1 MKESTREWPSEG
13 KRDRREKF
21 SRRQKNVLNNLQAG
35 VENGTCAFERTN
47 ASMQPSAACTRVY
60 ALPFTLLLLSTPVR
74 VRIVR
79 ILPGRG
85 VNTTIF
91 LSKQWSARK
100 KTFFFR
106 GRNSDKEIW
115 NDVNLQLFPTKE
127 FQIQMNATALFLF
140 YPPIEELITGY
151 TR

>member
-60 ALPFTLLLLSTPVR
+60 ALPSTLLLLSTPVR

-100 KTFFFR
+100 KTFFFSR
-106 GRNSDKEIW
+106 KKFRQRNLERRKSPIISNERIPDPNER
-115 NDVNLQLFPTKE
+115 DCSFP
-127 FQIQMNATALFLF
+127 LLS
-140 YPPIEELITGY
+140 PH
-151 TR
+151 